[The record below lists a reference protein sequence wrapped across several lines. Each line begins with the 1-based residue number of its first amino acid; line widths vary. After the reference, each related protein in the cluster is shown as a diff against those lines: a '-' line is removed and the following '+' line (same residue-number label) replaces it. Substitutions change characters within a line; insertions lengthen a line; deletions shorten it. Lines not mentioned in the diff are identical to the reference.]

1 MVVFCSFSFSLDG
14 EQDVFDLLILER
26 ICFKIIFNVIN
37 ELDSQSVSWSVRAR
51 SVVRGGQGREATY
64 TLQSWIILK

>member
-37 ELDSQSVSWSVRAR
+37 ELNSQSFRQSEQG
-51 SVVRGGQGREATY
+51 VRGGKGEATY